1 MTLWLAYFAG
11 LVSWPMAGVLLLA
24 LDYAYRRRRWW

>member
-1 MTLWLAYFAG
+1 MSLFLAYMGGLLSWPVAG
-11 LVSWPMAGVLLLA
+11 LLLLA